1 MIKLTLY
8 TKPKCHLCDVMKEE
22 LMRYDSIYEIE
33 VSEIN
38 IENDEELSAQYG
50 EKIPVLIYDGRM
62 IFKYRLYKDKFERFC
77 NSVQDK

>member
-8 TKPKCHLCDVMKEE
+8 TKPKCHLCDVMKVE
-22 LMRYDSIYEIE
+22 LKRYDSIYEIE

-38 IENDEELSAQYG
+38 IENDEELSAKYC

-62 IFKYRLYKDKFERFC
+62 IFKYRLDKDKFERFC

>member
-1 MIKLTLY
+1 LIKLTLY

-38 IENDEELSAQYG
+38 IENDEELSAKYG

-62 IFKYRLYKDKFERFC
+62 ICKYRHDKYKFDRFC
-77 NSVQDK
+77 KSVQDK